1 MGAIIMLWNSCREK
15 PSKFTNAAS
24 VVVFGLSMLAAS
36 AAAASACVG
45 DSPVAVTRWVAE
57 NRPQLAAVDSSRFI
71 TADFLASIHRDK
83 ARAAAN
89 DEICG
94 ICGGDLWTNS
104 QEGYA
109 RPPKSFHE
117 LMRSGTHAKVVYSL
131 QFSIEATGPS
141 EPRSARI
148 VLRKEKGC
156 WKIDDIVHGDDS
168 IKRIVS
174 TNK

>member
-1 MGAIIMLWNSCREK
+1 MAFIG
-15 PSKFTNAAS
+15 
-24 VVVFGLSMLAAS
+24 VVALCTLSSGS
-36 AAAASACVG
+36 AAALACVG
-45 DSPVAVTRWVAE
+45 DSPVTVTRWVSK
-57 NRPQLAAVDSSRFI
+57 NRPQLAAPDSSRFI
-71 TADFLASIHRDK
+71 TADFLEAIRRDK
-83 ARAAAN
+83 AQAAAN

-117 LMRSGTHAKVVYSL
+117 SIRSDTRAEVIYSL
-131 QFSIEATGPS
+131 RFSIEPTGPS

-148 VLRKEKGC
+148 VLRKEQGC
-156 WKIDDIVHGDDS
+156 WKIDDIVHGGDS

-174 TNK
+174 GIK

>member
-1 MGAIIMLWNSCREK
+1 MSWNSCRER
-15 PSKFTNAAS
+15 PSRLTNAALIL
-24 VVVFGLSMLAAS
+24 VIALNMLAAD
-36 AAAASACVG
+36 AAAASACAG
-45 DSPVAVTRWVAE
+45 DSPVAVTRWVAK
-57 NRPQLAAVDSSRFI
+57 NRPQLVAADSSRFI
-71 TADFLASIHRDK
+71 TADLLASIRRDH
-83 ARAAAN
+83 ARATAN

-109 RPPKSFHE
+109 RPPKSFRQS
-117 LMRSGTHAKVVYSL
+117 MRSGTRAEVIYSL
-131 QFSIEATGPS
+131 RFSIEATGPS

-148 VLRKEKGC
+148 ALRKEKGC

-174 TNK
+174 EAK